1 MAMRSSLTRAR
12 AGGLALAV
20 VLGVATFTARPLLRP
35 TVAQRVI
42 ENPTEQELFERI
54 LSKYQDFTFDQFQ
67 AALSKRSPPA
77 ATVSFDPT
85 QVKFFDRVRT
95 KLKMTDEEL
104 AIYKRSGFVSI
115 DQKRRHTFAS
125 GYYYIYASDLPVL
138 ITTDSILHAFH
149 RSYDAILEELEAS
162 VITTT
167 VDEILHSCHEEL
179 ARCGCSSGNPV
190 LDQSC
195 HDVDLFLTV
204 ARNLLAGAGAPAE
217 KADGIARIDR
227 WNGELLIRPAF
238 GQEGEVLERLR
249 DIQSGLIQVPSQ
261 DSPTSIYGGS
271 RFVDYSQ
278 FWPRGHYT
286 KSLETLRFFRCMTWM
301 GRADCGWH
309 ILRTRLAPGIEADCD
324 RELRDAALLCQL
336 IESTGQLGHLRAIND
351 LLSFFVG
358 RSDNLGVFAMVDLL
372 NEQKIT
378 AVKDLAEDIS
388 LGRLKRALENGNLAD
403 QMIRSQAIVS
413 NPRDP
418 FKVLPPSSFLV
429 FGQRFTVDSFILSH
443 MVFDSIVFKGRKQE
457 RMMPS
462 GLDLMAALGNDEAS
476 TLVSDEVRRW
486 NYGANL
492 LASRDFT
499 RQLDPRFWRENV
511 CNIWLDAIRTLDD
524 DVSTVKNMPESMRTA
539 AWQRKQLRTQLASWA
554 ELRHDN
560 VLYGKQSYTCVP
572 ACEYPAGYVEPY
584 PRFFSTLRSFAETAH
599 KHLGVAHDF
608 SRDPNRNKELRH
620 VKAKQRNYF
629 RRLARILESLEV
641 VAQKELNAEP
651 LTAEEQGFIER
662 SIDRRGNM
670 RWGSGGRPRYDGW
683 YCDLLYNTQEES
695 MHDVEDI
702 RSLDWGPTI
711 ADVHTDPTSR
721 SVLEAAVGDVNLGVI
736 AIDNRGDRAVYVG
749 PIFSYYEFRHPAEDR
764 LTDERWQ
771 AMLVQDQ
778 VPAPPEWTKN
788 FQAPAEA
795 RTGD

>member
-1 MAMRSSLTRAR
+1 MAMRSSFTRAR
-12 AGGLALAV
+12 VGGLALAV
-20 VLGVATFTARPLLRP
+20 VLGVATITARPLLRP

-42 ENPTEQELFERI
+42 ENPTEHELFERI

-67 AALSKRSPPA
+67 AALSKRTPPA

-95 KLKMTDEEL
+95 KLKMTAEEL
-104 AIYKRSGFVSI
+104 ALYKRSGFVSI
-115 DQKRRHTFAS
+115 DQKRRHSFAS

-138 ITTDSILHAFH
+138 ITTDSILHALH
-149 RSYDAILEELEAS
+149 LSYDAILAELEAS
-162 VITTT
+162 VFTTT
-167 VDEILHSCHEEL
+167 ADEILRSCHKEL
-179 ARCGCSSGNPV
+179 ARRGCSSGNPV

-217 KADGIARIDR
+217 GTGGIATIDR
-227 WNGELLIRPAF
+227 WDGELLIRPAF
-238 GQEGEVLERLR
+238 GQDSEILARLR
-249 DIQSGLIQVPSQ
+249 DIQSGLMQVPLQ

-271 RFVDYSQ
+271 RFLDYSQ
-278 FWPRGHYT
+278 FRPRGHYT
-286 KSLETLRFFRCMTWM
+286 KSLELERFFRCMTWM

-309 ILRTRLAPGIEADCD
+309 ILQTRLAPGIEADCD

-336 IESTGQLGHLRAIND
+336 IQATGQLGHLRAIND
-351 LLSFFVG
+351 LLSFLVG
-358 RSDNLGVFAMVDLL
+358 RSDNLGVFALVNLL
-372 NEQKIT
+372 NEHKIT
-378 AVKDLAEDIS
+378 AVKDLADDIS

-413 NPRDP
+413 DPQYP
-418 FKVLPPSSFLV
+418 FKVHPPSSFLV
-429 FGQRFTVDSFILSH
+429 FGQRFTIDSFILSH

-462 GLDLMAALGNDEAS
+462 GLDLMAALGNDEAI

-486 NYGANL
+486 KYGANL

-499 RQLDPRFWRENV
+499 RQLDPRFWRQTV
-511 CNIWLDAIRTLDD
+511 SNIWLDAIRTLDD
-524 DVSTVKNMPESMRTA
+524 DVSSVKNVPESMRTA

-560 VLYGKQSYTCVP
+560 LLYGKPSYIGVP

-584 PRFFSTLRSFAETAH
+584 PRFFSTLRSFAETAL

-608 SRDPNRNKELRH
+608 SRDPNRNKQFRY
-620 VKAKQRNYF
+620 VKAKQTDYF

-641 VAQKELNAEP
+641 VARKELNAEP
-651 LTAEEQGFIER
+651 LTAEEQGFIQR
-662 SIDRRGNM
+662 TIDRRGSV
-670 RWGSGGRPRYDGW
+670 RWGSGSRPRYDGW
-683 YCDLLYNTQEES
+683 YCDLLYDTIQDS
-695 MHDVEDI
+695 MYDERDI
-702 RSLDWGPTI
+702 RSVDWGPTI
-711 ADVHTDPTSR
+711 VDVHTDPNSR
-721 SVLEAAVGDVNLGVI
+721 SVLEAAVGDVNLAVI
-736 AIDNRGDRAVYVG
+736 AIDNRGARAVYVG

-764 LTDERWQ
+764 LTDQRWA
-771 AMLVQDQ
+771 AMLVQDHI
-778 VPAPPEWTKN
+778 PAPPDWTKE
-788 FQAPAEA
+788 FQAPAAA

>member
-1 MAMRSSLTRAR
+1 MAMRSSFTRAR

-42 ENPTEQELFERI
+42 ENPTEQQLFERI

-95 KLKMTDEEL
+95 KL
-104 AIYKRSGFVSI
+104 
-115 DQKRRHTFAS
+115 
-125 GYYYIYASDLPVL
+125 
-138 ITTDSILHAFH
+138 
-149 RSYDAILEELEAS
+149 
-162 VITTT
+162 
-167 VDEILHSCHEEL
+167 
-179 ARCGCSSGNPV
+179 
-190 LDQSC
+190 
-195 HDVDLFLTV
+195 
-204 ARNLLAGAGAPAE
+204 
-217 KADGIARIDR
+217 
-227 WNGELLIRPAF
+227 
-238 GQEGEVLERLR
+238 
-249 DIQSGLIQVPSQ
+249 
-261 DSPTSIYGGS
+261 
-271 RFVDYSQ
+271 
-278 FWPRGHYT
+278 
-286 KSLETLRFFRCMTWM
+286 
-301 GRADCGWH
+301 
-309 ILRTRLAPGIEADCD
+309 ILRTRLAPGVETDCD
-324 RELRDAALLCQL
+324 RELRDAALLSQL

-351 LLSFFVG
+351 LLNFFVG

-388 LGRLKRALENGNLAD
+388 LGRLKRALENGNFAD

-413 NPRDP
+413 NPGAP

-486 NYGANL
+486 NYDANL
-492 LASRDFT
+492 LASRDFI

-524 DVSTVKNMPESMRTA
+524 DVSTVKNVPESMRTA

-560 VLYGKQSYTCVP
+560 VLYSKQSYTGVP

-584 PRFFSTLRSFAETAH
+584 PRFFS
-599 KHLGVAHDF
+599 
-608 SRDPNRNKELRH
+608 
-620 VKAKQRNYF
+620 Y
-629 RRLARILESLEV
+629 
-641 VAQKELNAEP
+641 
-651 LTAEEQGFIER
+651 
-662 SIDRRGNM
+662 
-670 RWGSGGRPRYDGW
+670 
-683 YCDLLYNTQEES
+683 
-695 MHDVEDI
+695 
-702 RSLDWGPTI
+702 
-711 ADVHTDPTSR
+711 
-721 SVLEAAVGDVNLGVI
+721 
-736 AIDNRGDRAVYVG
+736 
-749 PIFSYYEFRHPAEDR
+749 
-764 LTDERWQ
+764 
-771 AMLVQDQ
+771 
-778 VPAPPEWTKN
+778 
-788 FQAPAEA
+788 
-795 RTGD
+795 